1 MARASRAVAEQHKA
15 AIEEVSARLFREHG
29 LHGVSVA
36 QVMADAG
43 LTHGGFYGHFASKD
57 ELVARA
63 CALAFE
69 ESAGSWR
76 HRIDQA
82 HGDRQAARHSLV
94 DHYLTTAH
102 RDATGDGCAAS
113 ALAGDVAREASGKP
127 IHAAYTQGLK
137 TLIDIWKSTAPDHE
151 TNAADDDEAAH
162 GAALAEVAMLI
173 GAITMARATRDDALS
188 SEILDAARARLLAPS
203 ATTSA

>member
-1 MARASRAVAEQHKA
+1 MARASRAVAGQHKA
-15 AIEEVSARLFREHG
+15 AIEEVSARLFRQHG

-69 ESAGSWR
+69 ESAGRWR
-76 HRIDQA
+76 YRIDQA
-82 HGDRQAARHSLV
+82 HGDPHAARRSLV
-94 DHYLTTAH
+94 EHYLTIAH
-102 RDATGDGCAAS
+102 RDAEGHGCAAS

-127 IHAAYTQGLK
+127 VHAAYLRGLK
-137 TLIDIWKSTAPDHE
+137 TLIDIWKSTAPDHSNE
-151 TNAADDDEAAH
+151 TDDSNAAH

-188 SEILDAARARLLAPS
+188 SEILEAARARLLAASETVS
-203 ATTSA
+203 A